1 MGLILPSSITLELWE
16 MNALNLPVSLREA
29 YTDLLHTVGCLQ
41 EAKTGSKEK
50 NIHGGKTDKETM
62 LHFTHR
68 FGVCAGRPAFL
79 LLDPR
84 SKFGQIS
91 IDLQTSFTDG
101 RISMLD
107 IPCGCGA
114 GITSLVTTIATLR
127 EKNILPSLPLEIN
140 VLGGDHSPKALEMF
154 GRMIDH
160 ISPFTNSMG
169 IRLVWQT
176 FLWDAAR
183 SDKTAEM
190 VDKWFTMQPLTEEFF
205 VLVSN
210 FSGAASRSKSF
221 SALMPSIREI
231 SGRLYNK
238 RNTLLWIEPSSN
250 SALEFLSSLVAWIRD
265 ALPWL
270 KSSGGSFTTCDYMM
284 RHPVNSQIHPTG
296 LSVQSYQRA

>member
-1 MGLILPSSITLELWE
+1 

-84 SKFGQIS
+84 AKFGQIS

-154 GRMIDH
+154 GHMIDH

-176 FLWDAAR
+176 FLW
-183 SDKTAEM
+183 
-190 VDKWFTMQPLTEEFF
+190 MQHDPTRPQRWWTNGLRC
-205 VLVSN
+205 S
-210 FSGAASRSKSF
+210 
-221 SALMPSIREI
+221 
-231 SGRLYNK
+231 
-238 RNTLLWIEPSSN
+238 LL
-250 SALEFLSSLVAWIRD
+250 
-265 ALPWL
+265 L
-270 KSSGGSFTTCDYMM
+270 KSSLSWLVTSAGQLQEANHS
-284 RHPVNSQIHPTG
+284 RH
-296 LSVQSYQRA
+296 